1 MGPKISERGREM
13 PASPIRKLMPL
24 AEEVKRRGVR
34 VLHLNIGQP
43 DLPTPAA
50 MRERLRDLPET
61 LAYTPSGGTPECVET
76 LRLYYEGL
84 GVRLSPAELMVT
96 TGGSEA
102 VQFALLACANPGE
115 EALLVEPFYTNYQA
129 FALIAG
135 VALRPVP
142 TSGEDGFHLPPRAV
156 WEAHLSPRTKLVMLC
171 NPNNPT
177 GTVYTREEI
186 TMVAELCRDHGL
198 FLVLDEVY
206 REFAYDGRRPFSG
219 LLLEGFD
226 EHIVVVDSFSKRYSA
241 CGIRLGSLATRNRE
255 VMSACLRMGQGRL
268 SAPGLAQIMAQGTRE
283 LGSAYTAKVVAEYEK
298 RRDVLYEGL
307 TKIPGV
313 FLRKPEGAFY
323 FVARL
328 PVDDAEDFTRFLLS
342 DFSQDGHTVMLSPA
356 AGFYVTPGRGRNE
369 VRIAYVLR
377 GADLERAVS
386 VLAAGLVAYA
396 QVAKAKAPAEAAATE
411 R

>member
-1 MGPKISERGREM
+1 MGPEVSERGRQM

-24 AEEVKRRGVR
+24 AEEAKRRGVR

-50 MRERLRDLPET
+50 MRERLREVPET
-61 LAYTPSGGTPECVET
+61 LAYTPSGGTPEYLET
-76 LRLYYEGL
+76 LRLYYERL
-84 GVRLSPAELMVT
+84 GVRLSLAQLMAT

-102 VQFALLACANPGE
+102 VEFALFACANPGDG
-115 EALLVEPFYTNYQA
+115 ALVVEPFYTNYQA
-129 FALIAG
+129 FATMGG
-135 VALRPVP
+135 VSLRPIP
-142 TSGEDGFHLPPRAV
+142 TSGEDGFHLPPREE
-156 WEAHLSPRTKLVMLC
+156 WEAHLTPRTKLVMLC

-177 GTVYTREEI
+177 GTVYTWEEV

-219 LLLEGFD
+219 LMLEGFD
-226 EHIVVVDSFSKRYSA
+226 DQIVVVDSFSKRYSA
-241 CGIRLGSLATRNRE
+241 CGIRLGSLASRNAD

-268 SAPGLAQIMAQGTRE
+268 SAPGLAQLMAQGARE
-283 LGSAYTAKVVAEYEK
+283 LGAEYTAEVVAEYQK

-307 TKIPGV
+307 TRIPGV

-328 PVDDAEDFTRFLLS
+328 PVDDAEAFSRFLLT
-342 DFSQDGHTVMLSPA
+342 DFSHEGETVMVSPA
-356 AGFYVTPGRGRNE
+356 EGFYATPGRGKDE
-369 VRIAYVLR
+369 VRIAYVLKC
-377 GADLERAVS
+377 ADLERAVK
-386 VLAAGLVAYA
+386 VLDAGLAAYRRNAGLA
-396 QVAKAKAPAEAAATE
+396 APPKAATHH
-411 R
+411 